1 MKIAVLATEYLYEYL
16 KDSIEKLDLE
26 CQTEIFI
33 YYNYSHIVDLYR
45 QLEDRFDGFITTGPG
60 PAGSIKKRVPECK
73 PLTYFPCT
81 ESNYY
86 RAFFEM
92 MYKYQDWNFEKGYFD
107 FCDYLCPD
115 QESSLIEYLKKGTFK
130 EWLDKNNQ
138 YIDNL
143 SPEEIQ
149 EMTPKKLEKHIRLWK
164 SGKIKYSLSR
174 MSPIMPQILAEGV
187 NCIYI
192 PFSIEDMRSGFQ
204 QLIQEILMLR
214 LRNNLPAAIDILLPV
229 SEHPE
234 DPLRVFQERYE
245 TLERLIIA
253 FNKKY
258 LCDFIVHETHLGF
271 RISTN
276 HKTVERITGGMTTCM
291 LKEYIE
297 QQGGFTVYIG
307 YGIGTDLAQAEA
319 AAVDASRESRIALGR
334 VSYLKDEK
342 RVLMALSGEEAEL
355 SITNEI
361 SPYVREISD
370 RSGLSTLTIQK
381 LIAALRIIGT
391 EEVTTQELSRIL
403 HITARSANRFVAAL
417 VKCNLARVLYSK
429 QNNTKGRPSKV
440 YQILLDVTEE
450 VKGWDSSIS

>member
-1 MKIAVLATEYLYEYL
+1 MKIAVLATEYLFEYMRG
-16 KDSIEKLDLE
+16 SIEKLELE

-33 YYNYSHIVDLYR
+33 YYNYSHVVDLYR
-45 QLEDRFDGFITTGPG
+45 QLENRFDGFITTGPG
-60 PAGSIKKRVPECK
+60 PAGSIRKSVPDCK
-73 PLTYFPCT
+73 PLTFFLCT

-92 MYKYQDWNFEKGYFD
+92 MYKYQDWNFEQGYFD

-115 QESSLIEYLKKGTFK
+115 QESSLIEYLKKGTFR
-130 EWLDKNNQ
+130 EWLDENNR
-138 YIDNL
+138 YIESL

-149 EMTPKKLEKHIRLWK
+149 GMTQKKLEKHIRLWK

-187 NCIYI
+187 ECAYI

-204 QLIQEILMLR
+204 QLIQEILVLR

-229 SEHPE
+229 SE
-234 DPLRVFQERYE
+234 DPVRVFQDRYE
-245 TLERLIIA
+245 AMERLITA

-276 HKTVERITGGMTTCM
+276 HKTVERITCGMTVCL
-291 LKEYIE
+291 LKEYFE
-297 QQGGFTVYIG
+297 QQGGFKAYIG

-319 AAVDASRESRIALGR
+319 AAVDASRESKIALGR

-342 RVLMALSGEEAEL
+342 RVLAALSEGDADL
-355 SITNEI
+355 SIANEI

-391 EEVTTQELSRIL
+391 EAQELSRIL

-417 VKCNLARVLYSK
+417 VKCNLARVLYSR
-429 QNNTKGRPSKV
+429 QNNTRGRPSKV
-440 YQILLDVTEE
+440 YQILLDVTQED
-450 VKGWDSSIS
+450 KGIQDMLS